1 MEASKAARTAPGSS
15 AAQHREEASAMA
27 KQTDDGERYVPTVQE
42 IEEGR
47 SERGGY
53 TRATVEKWGVPWPLQ
68 KGWRKRLLAE
78 AARHH
83 PPDLRAKPG
92 YLVRIR
98 GRTAHIWT
106 GSDTACRQYS
116 TGGIKHSHRYTV
128 TDTPDGRQDAR
139 TVEARSASAEGPWA
153 GSTQTTLA
161 KSGFGIRSSPWY
173 DSR

>member
-1 MEASKAARTAPGSS
+1 
-15 AAQHREEASAMA
+15 MA
-27 KQTDDGERYVPTVQE
+27 KQTDDGERYVPTIQE

-116 TGGIKHSHRYTV
+116 TGGIKHPHRYTV
-128 TDTPDGRQDAR
+128 TDTPDGRQVCKNCRGA
-139 TVEARSASAEGPWA
+139 
-153 GSTQTTLA
+153 
-161 KSGFGIRSSPWY
+161 
-173 DSR
+173 DSLRRKPLGRPDGDDPRQIQLWDPN

>member
-1 MEASKAARTAPGSS
+1 MVASKAAKTAPGSS
-15 AAQHREEASAMA
+15 AAQHREGASAMA

-47 SERGGY
+47 SEQGGY

-98 GRTAHIWT
+98 GGVAHVWT

-116 TGGIKHSHRYTV
+116 TGGIKNRHRYTV
-128 TDTPDGRQDAR
+128 TDTPDGRQVCKNCRGA
-139 TVEARSASAEGPWA
+139 V
-153 GSTQTTLA
+153 GSRGKA
-161 KSGFGIRSSPWY
+161 FGGSDVDDPRQIGLWSPT
-173 DSR
+173 SLS

>member
-1 MEASKAARTAPGSS
+1 
-15 AAQHREEASAMA
+15 MA

-116 TGGIKHSHRYTV
+116 TGAIKNLHHYTV
-128 TDTPDGRQDAR
+128 TDKPDGWQVCENCRGAVGPRSRAFGGSDVDDPRQIGLWN
-139 TVEARSASAEGPWA
+139 T
-153 GSTQTTLA
+153 TQ
-161 KSGFGIRSSPWY
+161 G
-173 DSR
+173 